1 MNRRL
6 TVVAALGV
14 LAWPWLLYSLGTLAR
29 AARAAGQPLAHH
41 GVRLLALL
49 VALALPALGAG
60 LVLAARPRAGG
71 KNALDPWTAWLAVVT
86 PALFVAPGFLS
97 RFPAFSRVPH
107 ATRLVWI
114 ALVVLLLLLAVLVR
128 RRQPPPAT
136 PASQRRDRWLARAH
150 RLSAVVL
157 VIYALLHL
165 TNHLL
170 AFVSLE
176 LNVRSVLWTRALYKH
191 PVFEALLLAAIPVQ
205 IVTGLR
211 LVWRRRDVVLDG
223 WGRLQLLSGLY
234 LAAFLAVHTFA
245 TAVLHRD
252 LTFFAAT
259 NGARG
264 MYHSPSLLV
273 YYALGPLAVLV
284 HLTCAL
290 RAAIVR
296 RWGRDGG
303 DRTARA
309 LLVAAALVATL
320 IAVAAG
326 GFHLRRD
333 RDRPGQPATIPALGR
348 TASTPKG

>member
-1 MNRRL
+1 MNRRFTL
-6 TVVAALGV
+6 VAALAV
-14 LAWPWLLYSLGTLAR
+14 LAWPWLLHYLGTLAR
-29 AARAAGQPLAHH
+29 AARAAGQPLAHD

-60 LVLAARPRAGG
+60 LVLSSRGRADD
-71 KNALDPWTAWLAVVT
+71 NPFDPWVAWLAVVT
-86 PALFVAPGFLS
+86 PPLFVTPGFLS
-97 RFPAFSRVPH
+97 RFPAFSGVPH
-107 ATRLVWI
+107 ATRLAWI
-114 ALVVLLLLLAVLVR
+114 ALVVLLLLPAVLGHHR
-128 RRQPPPAT
+128 RPPPARQG
-136 PASQRRDRWLARAH
+136 PERWLAGAH

-223 WGRLQLLSGLY
+223 WGRLQLLAGLY

-303 DRTARA
+303 DRTGRA

-333 RDRPGQPATIPALGR
+333 RDRPGQPATIPAVGR
-348 TASTPKG
+348 AALMPKG